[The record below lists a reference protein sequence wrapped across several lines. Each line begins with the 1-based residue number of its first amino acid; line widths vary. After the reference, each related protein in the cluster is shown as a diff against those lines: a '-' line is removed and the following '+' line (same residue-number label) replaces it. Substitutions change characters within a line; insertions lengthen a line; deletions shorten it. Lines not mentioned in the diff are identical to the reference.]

1 MTIRLIALVTLIFWF
16 SFGWAQQGQQMSET
30 SDPKKDLKCLV
41 MTDFYIAH
49 FTAFQEPQNKEDRAN
64 IMKAFTP
71 YCQDL
76 PYLAKT
82 YMTVDLLDR
91 DVRKIPVSMRVV
103 EEERDPKTKETRE
116 VRVISETQPKA
127 NPNGVAE
134 IQAVFDKPG
143 HYAVLVSIGEAMTED
158 DILRVPLQVGL
169 SNSDDGG
176 IGSYVPFIMLGLLV
190 VLFFGIEP
198 FMKRVRRRDKA
209 ERE

>member
-1 MTIRLIALVTLIFWF
+1 MMTMWLRIALVTLIFWLP
-16 SFGWAQQGQQMSET
+16 SGWAQQMPET

-49 FTAFQEPQNKEDRAN
+49 FTAFQEPINKEDRAN

-76 PYLAKT
+76 PHLTKT

-91 DVRKIPVSMRVV
+91 DVRKIPVSMRVI

-116 VRVISETQPKA
+116 IRVISEVSPKV

-158 DILRVPLQVGL
+158 DILRVPLRVGL
-169 SNSDDGG
+169 SNPDGE
-176 IGSYVPFIMLGLLV
+176 GSYIPIIMLGLLV